1 MTSLF
6 LLTNQYRELAHK
18 LADGD
23 FDSTTIA
30 DTIDASGLVDDI
42 QIKCQ
47 NIEHVA
53 RGAELYVPTID
64 AEIER
69 LQKLKAQR
77 LKVAQGLR
85 DYILKSMEAMSIQR
99 IECPL
104 FTLSIRKNPSK
115 VDIFCPDLVPAQF
128 MVTPEPKPPVAAPD
142 KAAIAKVLK
151 AGVDVPGARL
161 TQGMRL
167 HVA

>member
-23 FDSTTIA
+23 FDSQTVA

-53 RGAELYVPTID
+53 RGAELYIPTID

-77 LKVAQGLR
+77 LKLAQGLR
-85 DYILKSMEAMSIQR
+85 DYILKSMEAMSVER

-104 FTLSIRKNPSK
+104 FTLSIRKNPPK
-115 VDIFCPDLVPAQF
+115 VDVFCPDLIPAQF

-142 KAAIAKVLK
+142 KAAIAKALK
-151 AGVDVPGARL
+151 SGNDVPGACL
-161 TQGMRL
+161 TQGIRL
-167 HVA
+167 HIA

>member
-23 FDSTTIA
+23 FDSQTIA

-85 DYILKSMEAMSIQR
+85 DYILKSMEAMDIER

-104 FTLSIRKNPSK
+104 FTISTRKNPPK
-115 VDIFCPDLVPAQF
+115 VDIFCLDLIPEKY
-128 MVTPEPKPPVAAPD
+128 MVTPEPKPPVAAPN
-142 KAAIAKVLK
+142 KSAIAFALK
-151 AGVDVPGARL
+151 SGDDVPGACL
-161 TQGMRL
+161 TQGIRL
-167 HVA
+167 HIA